1 MNQQKRG
8 VERGHNATRI
18 RAFNARMILGIVR
31 AEREI
36 SRADI
41 ARQTGLSPPAVSA
54 IMAELEGEGYV
65 EKKSRRSGCVG
76 TPSTLYGLRRGSAY
90 SVGLH
95 IGRRSTSAVLLDLT
109 GEAIQQ
115 AEFAYSVPRV
125 SEVTAFIHATLET
138 WHRALPNLPERI
150 VGAGICTPKFF
161 EYAAEDIGFPET
173 ISEEWAIFDAASAF
187 VHLPKKLIFEE
198 NDVNAAALAELEWG
212 HGTDVKN
219 FFYINIGTFVGGGL
233 VLGGRLLRGPQG
245 LAATFGPFPVA
256 PSGLVS
262 AARTHGD
269 FDYLFRRASLY
280 VLLDHLRHGGIAV
293 EQETELAGLDETCA
307 PLVAEWAMDAA
318 GALAQAI
325 QGVAAIIDVEAIIID
340 SSLPREILSALICE
354 VRAQL
359 DLNANK
365 MIVKPKILMGDAGER
380 PSARG
385 AAMVP
390 FGEVLGIGTSTQPMA
405 P

>member
-8 VERGHNATRI
+8 AERGHNATRI
-18 RAFNARMILGIVR
+18 RALNARMILGIVR
-31 AEREI
+31 SEREI

-41 ARQTGLSPPAVSA
+41 ARKTGLSPPAVSA
-54 IMAELEGEGYV
+54 IMAELEVEGYV
-65 EKKSRRSGCVG
+65 EKKSRQSGGVG
-76 TPSTLYGLRRGSAY
+76 TPSMLYGLKRGSAY

-109 GEAIQQ
+109 GEVVQQ

-125 SEVTAFIHATLET
+125 TDVTAFMHTTLDT
-138 WHRALPNLPERI
+138 WLRRLPDLSERI
-150 VGAGICTPKFF
+150 VGAGLCTPKFF
-161 EYAAEDIGFPET
+161 EYAAEDIGFPGM
-173 ISEEWAIFDAASAF
+173 ISEEWATFDTASAF
-187 VHLPKKLIFEE
+187 VHLRKKPTFEE
-198 NDVNAAALAELEWG
+198 NDVNAAAMAELEWG
-212 HGTDVKN
+212 HGTEIKN

-233 VLGGRLLRGPQG
+233 VLDGRLLRGPQG

-256 PSGLVS
+256 PSGLAS
-262 AARTHGD
+262 AARQDGD

-280 VLLDHLRHGGIAV
+280 VLLDHLRHCGIAV
-293 EQETELAGLDETCA
+293 EQETELAGLNETCA
-307 PLVAEWAMDAA
+307 PFVAEWVADAA

-340 SSLPREILSALICE
+340 SSLPREILSALICQ

-359 DLNANK
+359 DRNAGK

-380 PSARG
+380 PNARG

-390 FGEVLGIGTSTQPMA
+390 FGEVLGIGTSTRPMA